1 MPGVL
6 PGARKPGGSDFE
18 GQGQALAL
26 ASPRVMTPENALGAS
41 MFESRQISSADPLIE
56 GLEGPWF
63 DVFRTIA
70 GLSHFRGAT
79 YTPRVFDPRTYTP
92 RPDELAGRV
101 VAVTGASDG
110 LGRAV
115 ALACAQHGGS
125 VVLVG
130 RNEKKLEAVH
140 AEIAALAAPE
150 AAIGVLD
157 LERALAADYDRLAAA
172 LDERYGRLD
181 GLLHNAALLGRL
193 SPIEHYDVPTWCR
206 VLHVNLTAAFA
217 LTQVLLPLLKRS
229 ADASVVFTSS
239 SVGRR
244 GRAYW
249 GAYAVS
255 KFALEGLSQ
264 VLADELEGTSA
275 IRVNTLNPGR
285 ARTAMRRQAYPAE
298 DVATVPSP
306 ATLTGPY
313 IALLGPASRG
323 VTGGAFDAQPPASA
337 AASDDRSSRSSPDS
351 SSRA

>member
-1 MPGVL
+1 
-6 PGARKPGGSDFE
+6 
-18 GQGQALAL
+18 
-26 ASPRVMTPENALGAS
+26 MTDS
-41 MFESRQISSADPLIE
+41 
-56 GLEGPWF
+56 
-63 DVFRTIA
+63 
-70 GLSHFRGAT
+70 
-79 YTPRVFDPRTYTP
+79 FDPRVH
-92 RPDELAGRV
+92 RARADELAVRV
-101 VAVTGASDG
+101 IAVTGASDG

-115 ALACAQHGGS
+115 AIACAQHGAS

-140 AEIAALAAPE
+140 AEIAAFAAPE

-193 SPIEHYDVPTWCR
+193 SPVEHYDVPTWCR
-206 VLHVNLTAAFA
+206 VLHVNLTAAFV
-217 LTQVLLPLLKRS
+217 LTQVLLPALKQS
-229 ADASVVFTSS
+229 ADASVVFTAS

-264 VLADELEGTSA
+264 VLADELEGISQV
-275 IRVNTLNPGR
+275 RVNTLNPGR

-298 DVATVPSP
+298 DVNQVPLP
-306 ATLTGPY
+306 ETLTAAY
-313 IALLGPASRG
+313 IALLGPASHG
-323 VTGGAFDAQPPASA
+323 VTGGAFDAQPP
-337 AASDDRSSRSSPDS
+337 
-351 SSRA
+351 